1 MIRSLVALLLFCA
14 SAHADAALRCE
25 DVRPGSDSSLEKMEL
40 LHAEARLRGDYF
52 NRYHESAVDLLCK
65 GQPAS
70 AIELADNGYLLLSE
84 VISISEAL
92 GLEWRSDS
100 GQSFGYSKER
110 FVQMGLGLAPADN
123 VARFYVEKPD
133 SQCGRLAKRAIEG
146 NPRAVEI
153 LLSQPPYCIWQ
164 Y

>member
-1 MIRSLVALLLFCA
+1 MIRGLVVFILFCA
-14 SAHADAALRCE
+14 SAHADAALRCA
-25 DVRPGSDSSLEKMEL
+25 DVRPGTDSYPEKMEL
-40 LHAEARLRGDYF
+40 LQAEARLRGDNF

-65 GQPAS
+65 GQFAS
-70 AIELADNGYLLLSE
+70 AVELADNGYLLLSE
-84 VISISEAL
+84 VISISEVL

-133 SQCGRLAKRAIEG
+133 SECGRLAKRAIEG
-146 NPRAVEI
+146 NPRAVEL
-153 LLSQPPYCIWQ
+153 LLSNPPYCTWQ